1 MKAVSTYG
9 NEEDTQMGTLSFGQL
24 PMIAKVAIGI
34 AFYDAWWSIEEFVI
48 DRYGLWRYMPY
59 YRVGD
64 PCVWVLAVALLIAVG
79 LWRLARQRGE
89 TACVTQRV

>member
-1 MKAVSTYG
+1 
-9 NEEDTQMGTLSFGQL
+9 
-24 PMIAKVAIGI
+24 
-34 AFYDAWWSIEEFVI
+34 
-48 DRYGLWRYMPY
+48 MPY

-64 PCVWVLAVALLIAVG
+64 PCVWDLAVALLIAVG

>member
-1 MKAVSTYG
+1 
-9 NEEDTQMGTLSFGQL
+9 MGTLSFGQL
-24 PMIAKVAIGI
+24 PLIAKVAVGI

-64 PCVWVLAVALLIAVG
+64 PCVWDLAVALLIAVG

-89 TACVTQRV
+89 TASVTQRV

>member
-1 MKAVSTYG
+1 
-9 NEEDTQMGTLSFGQL
+9 MGTLSFGQL
-24 PMIAKVAIGI
+24 PTIAKVAVGI

-59 YRVGD
+59 YRVSD
-64 PCVWVLAVALLIAVG
+64 LCVWDLAVALLIIVG

-89 TACVTQRV
+89 TASVTPRA